1 MPGTS
6 APSPT
11 HVALV
16 TCHDIRSLAGRKL
29 TGVVTPGRRRDLNM
43 RVDLT
48 IDPAHE
54 VAPEAF
60 VNDAV
65 RQAALMGPLRGKTVL
80 ATFDTTI
87 GLGQVFVRVNGY
99 DEPVATVEL
108 IPAQV
113 RAA

>member
-16 TCHDIRSLAGRKL
+16 TCHDIRSLAVRKL
-29 TGVVTPGRRRDLNM
+29 TGIVTPGRRRDLNM
-43 RVDLT
+43 RVDVA
-48 IDPAHE
+48 IDPASE
-54 VAPEAF
+54 VAPEVF
-60 VNDAV
+60 VNIAV
-65 RQAALMGPLRGKTVL
+65 AYAASAGPLRGKRVS
-80 ATFDTTI
+80 ATFDGTI

-108 IPAQV
+108 LPASAV
-113 RAA
+113 AA